1 MLPATF
7 LRGLN
12 FNGRDESREDVN
24 RGAEA
29 DSFNLHKILCSI
41 SIGINMNI
49 SISINMSIQQQHCRD
64 SNYDIH
70 LFFLNG
76 TYDSQISQC

>member
-12 FNGRDESREDVN
+12 FNGWDESREDVN

-41 SIGINMNI
+41 SIGI
-49 SISINMSIQQQHCRD
+49 SMSIQQQHCRD

-76 TYDSQISQC
+76 THDSQISQC